1 MVLSWHQF
9 NQGVLMIKSLKWII
23 GLFVLIFNPLTY
35 GMWDIPGV
43 SSALEVDDV
52 RLTRNGAFVKLDNDH
67 VIYAKYSPPAKG
79 MPTIVLMNGL
89 PDTLHEWRGKDRRLA
104 EKGYGVLTF
113 DFRGQGHTLV
123 YQNLKLGNLHW
134 TEQVDDI
141 RGLLKFFKIKK
152 AIVSGLSYGGGI
164 AIAFA
169 TTHPKLVSK
178 VIAFAPFVEPVEP
191 TDSAIRRLTS
201 MTLEW
206 FPQLNYQQVFTHWF
220 RQIVYFT
227 YPLLEPSILAHPMKP
242 EATTQL
248 AIGIRDFNA
257 HKAVANLPNHALT
270 LVGGTMDQSVTLDIL
285 DRLWEATPEEKRHAF
300 ITLNSGHRI
309 TTSRPQ
315 TAADIVEAVLTT
327 NRLQHNSHLHWTI
340 VDHPAQ
346 CNQILTK

>member
-1 MVLSWHQF
+1 
-9 NQGVLMIKSLKWII
+9 MIKSLKWFITI
-23 GLFVLIFNPLTY
+23 ALFSFSSHVFA
-35 GMWDIPGV
+35 MWDIPGL
-43 SSALEVDDV
+43 STPLETDDAH
-52 RLTRNGAFVKLDNDH
+52 LTRNGAFVKLDNGH
-67 VIYAKYSPPAKG
+67 VIYAKYIPPAKG
-79 MPTIVLMNGL
+79 KPTIVLMNGL
-89 PDTLHEWRGKDRRLA
+89 PDTLHEWRGKDIHLA
-104 EKGYGVLTF
+104 EKGYGVLSF

-123 YQNLKLGNLHW
+123 YQNLNLGNLHW
-134 TEQVDDI
+134 TAQVDDI

-169 TTHPKLVSK
+169 SSHPELVSK

-191 TDSAIRRLTS
+191 TDSAIRRLTH

-206 FPQLNYQQVFTHWF
+206 FPKLDYQQVFTYWF
-220 RQIVYFT
+220 RQVVYFT

-248 AIGIRDFNA
+248 AMGIRDFNA
-257 HKAVANLPNHALT
+257 HKAVANLPPHSLT

-285 DRLWEATPEEKRHAF
+285 DRLWQATPEQNRHAF

-315 TAADIVEAVLTT
+315 TAADIVEAVLTAD
-327 NRLQHNSHLHWTI
+327 RIRHNSQIHWTI
-340 VDHPAQ
+340 VDRPAL
-346 CNQILTK
+346 CNRILTQSND

>member
-1 MVLSWHQF
+1 
-9 NQGVLMIKSLKWII
+9 MIKRSKWLISLTLLLSSPI
-23 GLFVLIFNPLTY
+23 LPA
-35 GMWDIPGV
+35 MWEIPGL
-43 SSALEVDDV
+43 SSPLNEDDSRITRTGAYV
-52 RLTRNGAFVKLDNDH
+52 RLDNDR
-67 VIYAKYSPPAKG
+67 VIYAKYIPPAKG
-79 MPTIVLMNGL
+79 KPTIVLMNGL
-89 PDTLHEWRGKDRRLA
+89 PDTLNEWRGKDLRLA

-123 YQNLKLGNLHW
+123 YQNHELGNLHW

-169 TTHPKLVSK
+169 TSYPQLVSK

-191 TDSAIRRLTS
+191 TDSAIRRLTH

-206 FPQLNYQQVFTHWF
+206 FPNLDYQQVFTHWF

-248 AIGIRDFNA
+248 AMGIRDFNA
-257 HKAVANLPNHALT
+257 QKAVANLPKHSLT

-285 DRLWEATPEEKRHAF
+285 ERLWEATPEANRHAF

-327 NRLQHNSHLHWTI
+327 DRLHHNTHLHWTI
-340 VDHPAQ
+340 VDPAR